1 MKHAPTQLA
10 HLKPGVRLLEVT
22 TGTVW
27 QIDHVHRA
35 NSYAIP
41 WVHLD
46 SPGADRRVIEAG
58 ALLTARDGGDDWRFA
73 PDAG

>member
-1 MKHAPTQLA
+1 MERAPIQLA
-10 HLKPGVRLLEVT
+10 HLKTGVRLLEVA

-27 QIDHVHRA
+27 QIERVHRA
-35 NSYAIP
+35 NTYAIP

-46 SPGADRRVIEAG
+46 APGAEHRVIEAG

-73 PDAG
+73 P